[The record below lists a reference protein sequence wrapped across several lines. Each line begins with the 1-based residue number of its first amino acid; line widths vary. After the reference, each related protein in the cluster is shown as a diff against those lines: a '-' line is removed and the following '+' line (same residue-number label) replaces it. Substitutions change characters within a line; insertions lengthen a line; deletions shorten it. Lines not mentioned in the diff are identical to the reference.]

1 MSCNFH
7 AEKQKDHISFL
18 PKEVLVVVGIA
29 GGSRAGD
36 NLRQVRVLARRR
48 HCQNEGN
55 LQQLQNKTATA
66 GLETIDEHETLNTTP
81 TM

>member
-1 MSCNFH
+1 MLCNFH

-36 NLRQVRVLARRR
+36 NLRQVRVLARRQ
-48 HCQNEGN
+48 HSPNEGN
-55 LQQLQNKTATA
+55 LQQLENITTTTC
-66 GLETIDEHETLNTTP
+66 LETIDGHEILNTTQTP
-81 TM
+81 